1 MGFVETIKVYFR
13 SSLARKFMLAI
24 VLVNVLL
31 VGAIGW
37 ELYNRDRIS
46 RDFQQVRRAEAM
58 VRVLA
63 AAGSP
68 AMEPRLHPDLQRV
81 AEAAVERDWV
91 ALVTFRDSTGR
102 TIARAGAPNIGQRK
116 STLPATEIRSGPALH
131 LRRTEDLIIASTAV
145 PAGASSAGTV
155 EIGIRRLDGVFDGQ
169 SALSAIALG
178 AAIIFL
184 GGLTAYLTGRSIT
197 ERLVNLAE
205 VADRFRLGERAARL
219 RDHGYDEVATTARG
233 FNAMLAT
240 VAESERSLKEICR
253 IAQIGSWRYD
263 PADRR
268 LEMSETIK
276 EIVRLPASEA
286 PSISELEHFVSP
298 RQRRRLAELLKS
310 DDESRRFTFTFTLT
324 SKTQDAPSKTLWVE
338 ARAECLPGTD
348 HPVLLG
354 ICQDITDR
362 ESKDAQLRQAQK
374 MEVVGQ
380 LTGGLAHDFNNL
392 LAIIIGN
399 LDLLQLE
406 MTSASDVSK
415 FSGEALAAA
424 VRGAELTRQLLA
436 FSRSQPLSPQ
446 RVDLNKL
453 VTEMASLWRRTLTEA
468 IEVRIHLA
476 DGVWPT
482 RVDTSQLESATLNL
496 VINARDAMPDGGKL
510 TVETANMTIAAGDWY
525 DGEEIEI
532 ASGDYVVISV
542 SDNGTGMP
550 PHVAARVFEPFFT
563 TKPVGQGSGLG
574 LSMIYG
580 FAKQSGGSVKIYSEA
595 GVGTTVRLYLPR
607 DGAKEGEAAEV
618 AAHHPIAG
626 TGNERILLVEDND
639 AVRRVVARQLEELG
653 YGVVTA
659 CNAADAL
666 QALAD
671 DEGIDLM
678 FTDVIMPGGM
688 NGFELGRQAR
698 ICRPALKV
706 LHTTGFTR
714 PVDNISDANGP
725 PPQLLTKPY
734 RKADLAIK
742 LREVLDG
749 SAG

>member
-1 MGFVETIKVYFR
+1 MKPTETIRVYLR
-13 SSLARKFMLAI
+13 SSISRKFMLSV
-24 VLVNVLL
+24 VLVNALL

-37 ELYNRDRIS
+37 ELYNRDRIA
-46 RDFQQVRRAEAM
+46 RDFRQIRRAESM

-63 AAGSP
+63 AAGTP
-68 AMEPRLHPDLQRV
+68 AMERGLHPDLQRV
-81 AEAAVERDWV
+81 AEAAVQGNWV
-91 ALVTFRDSTGR
+91 ASVTFRDSAGR
-102 TIARAGAPNIGQRK
+102 TIARADAPNIGQRK
-116 STLPATEIRSGPALH
+116 SALPATEIRSAAVLH
-131 LRRTEDLIIASTAV
+131 LSRTEDLIIANTAV
-145 PAGASSAGTV
+145 PAGAGPAGTV
-155 EIGIRRLDGVFDGQ
+155 EVGISRLDGVIDGQ

-184 GGLTAYLTGRSIT
+184 GGLIAYLTGRSIT

-219 RDHGYDEVATTARG
+219 RDHGDDEVATTARG

-240 VAESERSLKEICR
+240 IAESERSLKEICR

-268 LEMSETIK
+268 LEMSETLK
-276 EIVRLPASEA
+276 EIVGLPASEA
-286 PSISELEHFVSP
+286 PSVSELEHFVSP
-298 RQRRRLAELLKS
+298 RQRRRLVELLKS
-310 DDESRRFTFTFTLT
+310 DDECRRFTFTSTF
-324 SKTQDAPSKTLWVE
+324 KTPDASSKTLWVE
-338 ARAECLPGTD
+338 ARAECLPGTER
-348 HPVLLG
+348 PVLLG

-399 LDLLQLE
+399 LELLQPE
-406 MTSASDVSK
+406 MARGSDVSK
-415 FSGEALAAA
+415 FSDEALAAA

-436 FSRSQPLSPQ
+436 FSRLQPLSPQ
-446 RVDLNKL
+446 RVDPNKL
-453 VTEMASLWRRTLTEA
+453 VTEMAPLWRRTLTEA

-482 RVDTSQLESATLNL
+482 RVDASQLESATLNL
-496 VINARDAMPDGGKL
+496 VINARDAMPGGGKL
-510 TVETANMTIAAGDWY
+510 TVETANMTIATGEWY
-525 DGEEIEI
+525 DGAEIEI

-542 SDNGTGMP
+542 SDNGSGMP
-550 PHVAARVFEPFFT
+550 PDVAARAFEPFFT

-580 FAKQSGGSVKIYSEA
+580 FAKQSGGSVKIYSEV

-607 DGAKEGEAAEV
+607 DGAKDGEAQEG
-618 AAHHPIAG
+618 AALQPIAG
-626 TGNERILLVEDND
+626 IGNERILLVEDNE

-666 QALAD
+666 LALSN

-678 FTDVIMPGGM
+678 FTDVVMPGGM

-706 LHTTGFTR
+706 LHTTGFTGTF
-714 PVDNISDANGP
+714 DNGSNPDAP
-725 PPQLLTKPY
+725 PPHLLTKPY
-734 RKADLAIK
+734 RKANLAIK

-749 SAG
+749 RSAD

>member
-1 MGFVETIKVYFR
+1 MRLVEAIRVYFR
-13 SSLARKFMLAI
+13 SSLSRKFMLSI
-24 VLVNVLL
+24 VLVNALL

-37 ELYNRDRIS
+37 ELYNRDQIA
-46 RDFQQVRRAEAM
+46 RDFRQVRQAETM

-63 AAGSP
+63 AAGAP
-68 AMEPRLHPDLQRV
+68 AMKVGANPDLQRIADAAMKAQSV
-81 AEAAVERDWV
+81 AF
-91 ALVTFRDSTGR
+91 VTFHDSAGR
-102 TIARAGAPNIGQRK
+102 IVAKASTPGAGQRPGAF
-116 STLPATEIRSGPALH
+116 SPTQIRTDATLRLSRS
-131 LRRTEDLIIASTAV
+131 EDLIIASTSV
-145 PAGASSAGTV
+145 PANPDAAGTV
-155 EIGIRRLDGVFDGQ
+155 EIGISRSDVGPFDRQ
-169 SALSAIALG
+169 SSLSAIGLG

-184 GGLTAYLTGRSIT
+184 GGLVAYLTGRSIT
-197 ERLVNLAE
+197 ERLAHLARI
-205 VADRFRLGERAARL
+205 ADRFRLGERAARL
-219 RDHGYDEVATTARG
+219 SDHGHDEVATTARG
-233 FNAMLAT
+233 LNAMLAAI
-240 VAESERSLKEICR
+240 AESERALKDVCR
-253 IAQIGSWRYD
+253 IARIGSWRYI

-268 LEMSETIK
+268 LEMSETLE
-276 EIVRLPASEA
+276 EILGASEPPPIA
-286 PSISELEHFVSP
+286 ELETVLTP
-298 RQRRRLAELLKS
+298 RQRLRLAQLLK
-310 DDESRRFTFTFTLT
+310 DGDESRRFHFTCTF
-324 SKTQDAPSKTLWVE
+324 KADDARSMTLWVE
-338 ARAECLPGTD
+338 ARVESSPKSV
-348 HPVLLG
+348 HPILAG
-354 ICQDITDR
+354 ICQDVTDR

-399 LDLLQLE
+399 LDMLDE
-406 MTSASDVSK
+406 EYASGAGANELVK
-415 FSGEALAAA
+415 EALTAA

-436 FSRSQPLSPQ
+436 FSRRQPLSPR
-446 RVDLNKL
+446 RVDLNRL
-453 VTEMASLWRRTLTEA
+453 VMEMASLWRRTLTEA
-468 IEVRIHLA
+468 IEVRIPPI
-476 DGVWPT
+476 DGIWPT
-482 RVDTSQLESATLNL
+482 HVDPSQLESALLNL
-496 VINARDAMPDGGKL
+496 VINARDAMPNGGIL
-510 TVETANMTIAAGDWY
+510 TIETANMTIAPGEWY

-542 SDNGTGMP
+542 SDNGSGMP

-607 DGAKEGEAAEV
+607 DGVKDGEIPEV
-618 AAHHPIAG
+618 AALHPIAS

-659 CNAADAL
+659 SNAADAL

-671 DEGIDLM
+671 DDGIDLM
-678 FTDVIMPGGM
+678 FTDVVMAGGM

-714 PVDNISDANGP
+714 PIDDLSDAKGP
-725 PPQLLTKPY
+725 PPHLLTKPY

-742 LREVLDG
+742 VRHVLDG
-749 SAG
+749 NTAD